1 MRFKNLLYYFYILD
15 KQKMIYKF
23 LSAVFL
29 LALFSCTN
37 SSSDYDKSL
46 PVPKVNNIPAPASI
60 MFKVDA
66 VYPHDPAA
74 FTQGLEFHKGKFY
87 EGTGEWG
94 TSNLRIVNIKTGK
107 VEKDYLIP
115 DSLIFGEGITVFNG
129 KIYQL
134 TWQNNKIF
142 VYNLDDISHPVE
154 TLKWNRQGW
163 GATNDG
169 KNIIIS
175 DGSSNLYFVEPDENK
190 KEMKINK
197 ILTVADNMGEV
208 DSLNE
213 LELINGFIYANRWL
227 TNDIVKIDTSN
238 GHVVG
243 KMNLTGLLHQYDPA
257 AKTNSDAVL
266 NGIAY
271 DSTTKKLYIT
281 GKYWPRMFEMQLQ

>member
-1 MRFKNLLYYFYILD
+1 MIRQFLAVIIIL
-15 KQKMIYKF
+15 F
-23 LSAVFL
+23 
-29 LALFSCTN
+29 LFSCN
-37 SSSDYDKSL
+37 DSSSPSYDPSL
-46 PVPKVNNIPAPASI
+46 PVAKVNNIPPPAAL

-66 VYPHDPAA
+66 VYPHDPKAY
-74 FTQGLEFHKGKFY
+74 TQGLEFHNGKLY

-94 TSNLRIVNIKTGK
+94 TSNLRIVDIKTGA

-115 DSLIFGEGITVFNG
+115 DTSIFGEGITLFKN

-142 VYNLDDISHPVE
+142 VYNLNDVTHPVA
-154 TLKWNRQGW
+154 TYKWNRQGW

-175 DGSSNLYFVEPDENK
+175 DGSSHLYFVEPDSNK

-197 ILTVADNMGEV
+197 ILTVADNSGEV

-213 LELINGFIYANRWL
+213 LEIINGFVYANRWL
-227 TNDIVKIDTSN
+227 TDDIVKIDTAN
-238 GHVVG
+238 GYVVG
-243 KMNLTGLLHQYDPA
+243 KLNLSGLLHQYDPA
-257 AKTNSDAVL
+257 AKPNGDAVL

-271 DSTTKKLYIT
+271 DSATKKLYIT
-281 GKYWPRMFEMQLQ
+281 GKYWPKMFEMQLQ